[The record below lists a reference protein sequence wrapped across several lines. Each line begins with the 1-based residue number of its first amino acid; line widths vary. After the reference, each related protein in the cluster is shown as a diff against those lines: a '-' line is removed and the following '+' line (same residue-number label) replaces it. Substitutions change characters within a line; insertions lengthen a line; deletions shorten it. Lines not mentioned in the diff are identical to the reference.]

1 MPGDLSVRRAKLS
14 LSGPSIEPKWVSRVG
29 RKHLKVRSNRLHVS
43 GLPVFDKKEVIG
55 LIKKLYYSASGG
67 STPYAIHHK
76 LQPRVANVSE
86 ASVRRIMETFE
97 TYQVTKRVLKP
108 PDNRGHKYWWTPGTL
123 QADTTFTDGRYDKKY
138 AIATMHDVWSGYTRA
153 LLVENETAALT
164 ARAMKQF
171 GQELM
176 SKFGVRPKV
185 LMTDKGS
192 EYATFAR
199 LARTWGARHL
209 PSPTGK
215 PINEVE
221 AKNAMVK
228 RRLEIQLVAH
238 GTTRNISGILGQI
251 CEDINN
257 APRQWREGHSPIE
270 LLTMS
275 PAMRK
280 EVNARS
286 MKKRRHYSHSEAFKS
301 YAKEVRVGTSVR
313 RILWTTKD
321 IKTRPMGKKGHME
334 KWSRE
339 IYRVLKIITQ
349 RNAVK
354 KYKINDGLPRFYFR
368 TEIQKVIQVDT
379 EIPASTKPSGRQD
392 ASNVISD
399 DVYEPPRGFKQ
410 PAPRASKS
418 RRTRH
423 RFRVGQ
429 RVWYRAYG
437 RRSDGTIEALQP
449 ELKVRYTFD
458 GQEYFDTGVDKASL
472 TPNYDDNITR
482 DF

>member
-29 RKHLKVRSNRLHVS
+29 RKHLRISSNRLHVS

-55 LIKKLYYSASGG
+55 LVKKLYYSASGG

-334 KWSRE
+334 KWSRT
-339 IYRVLKIITQ
+339 IYKVLKIITQ

-354 KYKINDGLPRFYFR
+354 KYKLDDGISRLYFR
-368 TEIQKVIQVDT
+368 TEIQKVTHVDT
-379 EIPASTKPSGRQD
+379 DVPKSAPPKQD
-392 ASNVISD
+392 DKSIVSD
-399 DVYEPPRGFKQ
+399 DVYQPPKNFKAPPR
-410 PAPRASKS
+410 RASS
-418 RRTRH
+418 RRAKH
-423 RFRVGQ
+423 RLRVGQ
-429 RVWYRAYG
+429 RVWFAGHGKRIDAIVEKLEPDTATVSYDWTDGKRWDEKDVARA
-437 RRSDGTIEALQP
+437 L
-449 ELKVRYTFD
+449 
-458 GQEYFDTGVDKASL
+458 L
-472 TPNYDDNITR
+472 TPNYDD
-482 DF
+482 D

>member
-1 MPGDLSVRRAKLS
+1 
-14 LSGPSIEPKWVSRVG
+14 
-29 RKHLKVRSNRLHVS
+29 
-43 GLPVFDKKEVIG
+43 
-55 LIKKLYYSASGG
+55 
-67 STPYAIHHK
+67 
-76 LQPRVANVSE
+76 
-86 ASVRRIMETFE
+86 
-97 TYQVTKRVLKP
+97 
-108 PDNRGHKYWWTPGTL
+108 
-123 QADTTFTDGRYDKKY
+123 
-138 AIATMHDVWSGYTRA
+138 
-153 LLVENETAALT
+153 
-164 ARAMKQF
+164 
-171 GQELM
+171 
-176 SKFGVRPKV
+176 
-185 LMTDKGS
+185 MTDKGS

-334 KWSRE
+334 KWSRT
-339 IYRVLKIITQ
+339 IYKVLKIITQ

-354 KYKINDGLPRFYFR
+354 KYKLDDGISRLYFR
-368 TEIQKVIQVDT
+368 TEIQKVTHVDT
-379 EIPASTKPSGRQD
+379 DVPKSAPPKQD
-392 ASNVISD
+392 DKSIVSD
-399 DVYEPPRGFKQ
+399 DVYQPPKNFKAPPR
-410 PAPRASKS
+410 RASS
-418 RRTRH
+418 RRTKH
-423 RFRVGQ
+423 RLRVGQ
-429 RVWYRAYG
+429 RVWFAGHGKRIDAIVEKLEPDTATVSYDWTDGKRWDEKDVARA
-437 RRSDGTIEALQP
+437 L
-449 ELKVRYTFD
+449 
-458 GQEYFDTGVDKASL
+458 L
-472 TPNYDDNITR
+472 TPNYDD
-482 DF
+482 D